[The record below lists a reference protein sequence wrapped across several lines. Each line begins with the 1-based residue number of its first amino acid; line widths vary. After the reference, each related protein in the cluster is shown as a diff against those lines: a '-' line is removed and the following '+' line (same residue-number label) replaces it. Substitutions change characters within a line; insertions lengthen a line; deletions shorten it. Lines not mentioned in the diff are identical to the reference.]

1 MKLGEIRIALPAI
14 KFYLPKNLGLIPF
27 LGETA
32 IVILNVSCGKY
43 DAVCNFEK
51 IHIIPT
57 FGARN
62 PCGVLTG
69 KFGFFMSL
77 HACFH
82 GCSLHYLVTS
92 LRGTFN
98 NIIQIYGRRP
108 KLSIMMD
115 IQKYL
120 AGLPKKKNHS
130 KHKVNLGI
138 IDSEVENI

>member
-14 KFYLPKNLGLIPF
+14 KFNLPENLGLIPF
-27 LGETA
+27 LSETA
-32 IVILNVSCGKY
+32 IVILNISCSKY
-43 DAVCNFEK
+43 DAVCNFEE

-62 PCGVLTG
+62 PCGVLSG
-69 KFGFFMSL
+69 EFGFFMSF

-82 GCSLHYLVTS
+82 GYSLQYLITS

-120 AGLPKKKNHS
+120 TGML
-130 KHKVNLGI
+130 
-138 IDSEVENI
+138 